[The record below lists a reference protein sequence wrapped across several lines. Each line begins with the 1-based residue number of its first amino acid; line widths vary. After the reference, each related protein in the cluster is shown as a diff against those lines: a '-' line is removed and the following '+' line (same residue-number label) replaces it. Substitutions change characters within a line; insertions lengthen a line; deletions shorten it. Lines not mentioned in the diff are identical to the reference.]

1 MAAMEQGWTS
11 FWARISEA
19 FHEALFPFRVIAA
32 ALGGHPSD
40 IQIWCFLCGVFF
52 LALLAIQTY
61 GDIVLRR
68 RGAFATGKVVS
79 IDKSSDG
86 PDTPVIEFADRQ
98 GKTWRFDSSLP
109 INKTTRNVG
118 APVEVIYDPLH
129 PKRAREVGRR
139 LTKAVHLFVWY
150 AVVAGLILLA
160 FLPGLISN

>member
-1 MAAMEQGWTS
+1 MEQSWTA
-11 FWARISEA
+11 FWTRVSDVA
-19 FHEALFPFRVIAA
+19 HQALFPFRAIAEA
-32 ALGGHPSD
+32 FGGHPSD

-52 LALLAIQTY
+52 LSILAIQTY
-61 GDIVLRR
+61 GDAMLRR
-68 RGAFATGKVVS
+68 RGAFATGRVVS

-98 GKTWRFDSSLP
+98 GKMWRFDSHLP
-109 INKTTRNVG
+109 VNRTTGTVG

-139 LTKAVHLFVWY
+139 LTKAIHLIVWY
-150 AVVAGLILLA
+150 AIVAGLFLLA